1 MTIPIERTRA
11 VNKAREFLYDLTDPK
26 KTPKVPKAIREQ
38 ALRILKHYPGKYY
51 LDRSAETS
59 PDIWEKEDS

>member
-11 VNKAREFLYDLTDPK
+11 VNKAREFLYDLIDPK
-26 KTPKVPKAIREQ
+26 KTPRVPKAIREQ
-38 ALRILKHYPGKYY
+38 ALRILKHYPGNYY

-59 PDIWEKEDS
+59 PDIWEKEDN